1 MRKLKIL
8 ALVHGQWSSHT
19 VRVLAI
25 AKALRR
31 TDQYEI
37 IFSGSGPYM
46 KFVEQADFEWIDT
59 PLIDIEELYQRID
72 EGVASVY
79 YTAENYEKYFEVEK
93 NIIEENRPDIIIR
106 DHFRDFGGV
115 AAKIKQ
121 IRAFDVFIQ
130 KANLSPYYHFDFR
143 PEKVPKW
150 MNLFPEGSLSFAA
163 RLIKKHLRKK
173 NSYYVRKKL
182 KQLSLNEFITINGV
196 RADLVL
202 FPDAEEIFKFPDA
215 DKKFC
220 KHIGPVLVT
229 GQYPA
234 PAWLEEYKK
243 DKRKKILI
251 TGGTSGR
258 QEQINLFENTFN
270 KKKYA
275 IAFYSVQ
282 NKQVNDF
289 YGCNEFDINSVLPVS
304 DLLISHCG
312 TGTSYL
318 GIKHKVPILAFYDHF
333 EQHINAVELERQDVA
348 IKLRKNQRTKED
360 ILSAVEKLL
369 SNNEYNQNILNLSNS
384 ISRYNSLKLAVGYI
398 QQGFESFKKG
408 FAQSLTI
415 KKQS

>member
-1 MRKLKIL
+1 MLFNCLNGKYQIKRMKKLKIL

-46 KFVEQADFEWIDT
+46 KFIEQADFEWIDT

-163 RLIKKHLRKK
+163 RLIEKHLRKK

-234 PAWLEEYKK
+234 PAWL
-243 DKRKKILI
+243 DPA
-251 TGGTSGR
+251 G
-258 QEQINLFENTFN
+258 
-270 KKKYA
+270 
-275 IAFYSVQ
+275 
-282 NKQVNDF
+282 
-289 YGCNEFDINSVLPVS
+289 
-304 DLLISHCG
+304 
-312 TGTSYL
+312 
-318 GIKHKVPILAFYDHF
+318 
-333 EQHINAVELERQDVA
+333 
-348 IKLRKNQRTKED
+348 
-360 ILSAVEKLL
+360 
-369 SNNEYNQNILNLSNS
+369 
-384 ISRYNSLKLAVGYI
+384 
-398 QQGFESFKKG
+398 
-408 FAQSLTI
+408 
-415 KKQS
+415 